1 MQTVIGFT
9 GAFGSGCSTACGY
22 LRHERGFELIALSDP
37 LKALWEKRNGNR
49 NYTREDLQKL
59 GDEIRKE
66 GGSGA
71 VVELAFEKVPK
82 NGEHAIV
89 IDGIRN
95 VGEVEALREQFGYG
109 FSLIAVL
116 ARKDDRWDRIGQ
128 TAYLNKGLDKDEFD
142 DDDQRD
148 WDEDTTYGQQVN
160 LCVDKADILI
170 DNGEGLKE
178 FKEKVLKFVDLL
190 TRKQVVSATEQEIFM
205 NMAFAASHSS
215 KCKKR
220 HVGAVIVAGGQVV
233 GVGYNENPLGT
244 KPCVEE
250 PTYNFECYRDILRN
264 GHFADLASRGA
275 RCPKYGEPLQTKPGP
290 PWLCEVC
297 LTKNEK
303 TNLEPFFFPNRAMS
317 WCTAVHA
324 ELWALMSAGERAKGG
339 TLYTT
344 TFPCFQCTEK
354 LIQGGIKE
362 VYFTEVYPD
371 THSGNR
377 LELASIKL
385 HQFEGV
391 RSISFERIFAP
402 NRPD

>member
-1 MQTVIGFT
+1 MNLVIGFT

-22 LRHERGFELIALSDP
+22 LRHERGFTMIALSDP
-37 LKALWEKRNGNR
+37 LKAIWEKRTSNR

-66 GGSGA
+66 QGPGA
-71 VVELAFEKVPK
+71 VVKLAFEGVPQDY
-82 NGEHAIV
+82 EHPIV
-89 IDGIRN
+89 VDGIRN
-95 VGEVEALREQFGYG
+95 VGEIEALRDRFGYA

-116 ARKDDRWDRIGQ
+116 ARRDDRWDRIGQ
-128 TAYLNKGLDKDEFD
+128 SAYLDKSLGKSDFD
-142 DDDQRD
+142 DDDLRD

-170 DNGEGLKE
+170 DNQEALKG
-178 FKEKVLKFVDLL
+178 FKAKVLKFVDLL
-190 TRKQVVSATEQEIFM
+190 TRKQIVSATEQEIFM

-264 GHFADLASRGA
+264 AHFADLANRGA
-275 RCPKYGEPLQTKPGP
+275 RCPKCGEPLKSKPGP

-297 LTKNEK
+297 LAKNEK
-303 TNLEPFFFPNRAMS
+303 TNLEPFFFPDRAMS

-339 TLYTT
+339 S
-344 TFPCFQCTEK
+344 CTQ
-354 LIQGGIKE
+354 L
-362 VYFTEVYPD
+362 
-371 THSGNR
+371 
-377 LELASIKL
+377 
-385 HQFEGV
+385 
-391 RSISFERIFAP
+391 RSPAFNAQRS
-402 NRPD
+402 